1 MSGLP
6 PLLIELGTEEL
17 PVKALP
23 GLAQAFF
30 DGVIDALHK
39 RGIAF
44 DREGARPLYTPRRLA
59 VLLPGVAEEQ
69 PEQRSEVLGPYL
81 NIALDAEGKPTRAL
95 EGFAA
100 KAGIDWTT
108 LQKTTDQ
115 KGERFVHRAVTPG
128 ARTAALLPEILKEA
142 LAAMPI
148 PKPMRWGDHD
158 YGFARPAHWLVLLL
172 GDTVVDAEVFGIKA
186 DRMSRGHRFHHEK
199 TVWIGTPNDYIDA
212 LRAAKVLV
220 DPEERRARVVAE
232 VESAALKVGGTPR
245 ITDDNLEQVQ
255 CLVEWPKAVLCA
267 FEREFLAVPQEA
279 LIATMEA
286 NQKFFPVLDAEGKLT
301 EHFIGIA
308 NIESKDESEVRK
320 GYERVIRPRFADAK
334 FFFDEDLKQGL
345 ASMNEGL
352 KTVTYQAKLGSVHDK
367 VQRVAALAE
376 SIAAEVGVDPKLAR
390 RAAELAKADLQS
402 RMVNEFPELQGIAGR
417 YYAAAAGELPEVAA
431 AIDEAYMPRF
441 AGDAIAPS
449 KLGQVLAIAERLDT
463 LAGGF
468 AAGLKPTG
476 NKDPFALR
484 RNALGLAR
492 TIVGAD
498 IELRLLGQEI
508 RSGELNAVDPG
519 AIFAAVVEVGF
530 TQASIDRQKKQHAA
544 DAARHSGVEAKERLQ
559 EGFAPAI
566 PNLKEDIFDFI
577 LDRLRSYYADQGVTP
592 QQFEA
597 VAALMR
603 PVATSVAPTG
613 SGGAVVGAA
622 EAAMAPAPQDS
633 QPHARPTHS
642 GASSLSGAGSLL
654 DFDRRLKAI
663 GEFAKLPEAE
673 ALAAAN
679 KRIRNILKKADI
691 AIPTTVDTALF
702 AEDAERD
709 LHAAVEQAIADTD
722 DALKTRDYV
731 AVLGRLARLRPQVD
745 TFFEKVMVNADDA
758 AVRSNR
764 LALLQRLA
772 DRLGSVAAI
781 EHLSV

>member
-1 MSGLP
+1 MTQML

-23 GLAQAFF
+23 GLAQALF
-30 DGVIDALHK
+30 DGVIDGLAK

-44 DREGARPLYTPRRLA
+44 DRDGAKPLYTPRRLA
-59 VLLPGVAEEQ
+59 VRLPGVAAEQ
-69 PEQRSEVLGPYL
+69 PEQHTEVLGPYL
-81 NIALDAEGKPTRAL
+81 NIALDAEGRPTKAL

-100 KAGIDWTT
+100 KAGVDWTQ
-108 LQKTTDQ
+108 LEKTRDN
-115 KGERFVHRAVTPG
+115 KGERFVLRSVKPG
-128 ARTAALLPEILKEA
+128 AKTAELLPEILREA
-142 LAAMPI
+142 LAGMPI
-148 PKPMRWGDHD
+148 PKPMRWGAHE

-172 GDTVVDAEVFGIKA
+172 GETVVDGEVFGIRA

-199 TVWIGTPNDYIDA
+199 SVWIASADDYVDA

-232 VESAALKVGGTPR
+232 VEAAAARAGGVAR
-245 ITDDNLEQVQ
+245 VTDDNLEQVQ

-286 NQKFFPVLDAEGKLT
+286 NQKFFPVLDAAGKLT

-352 KTVTYQAKLGSVHDK
+352 KTVTYQAKLGTVADK
-367 VQRVAALAE
+367 VARVAALAE
-376 SIAAEVGVDPKLAR
+376 SIAAEVGVDPALAR

-417 YYAAAAGELPEVAA
+417 YYAAAAGESAEVAA

-449 KLGQVLAIAERLDT
+449 KLGQVLAIAERLYIVV
-463 LAGGF
+463 AGRY
-468 AAGLKPTG
+468 AGLQPTG
-476 NKDPFALR
+476 NKDPFGLR
-484 RNALGLAR
+484 RNGLGLAR
-492 TIVGAD
+492 TLIEGQIQINLLEPIYDLCEKYTDFYTRGPEDIAAD
-498 IELRLLGQEI
+498 MEKARQRQTRDNYQFI
-508 RSGELNAVDPG
+508 
-519 AIFAAVVEVGF
+519 
-530 TQASIDRQKKQHAA
+530 IDRI
-544 DAARHSGVEAKERLQ
+544 E
-559 EGFAPAI
+559 
-566 PNLKEDIFDFI
+566 
-577 LDRLRSYYADQGVTP
+577 SYYEMQGYTP

-597 VAALMR
+597 VAALMGTL
-603 PVATSVAPTG
+603 AAKAAPTK
-613 SGGAVVGAA
+613 SGGDASNAVVG
-622 EAAMAPAPQDS
+622 
-633 QPHARPTHS
+633 
-642 GASSLSGAGSLL
+642 GASAPSSSVNATSGSLL

-679 KRIRNILKKADI
+679 KRIRNILRKADI
-691 AIPTTVDTALF
+691 AIPATVDTALF
-702 AEDAERD
+702 ADDAERD
-709 LHAAVEQAIADTD
+709 LHAAVERAIADTD
-722 DALKTRDYV
+722 PLLAHRDYV
-731 AVLGRLARLRPQVD
+731 AALGRLARLRPEVD
-745 TFFEKVMVNADDA
+745 TFFDKVMVNVDDA
-758 AVRSNR
+758 AVRGNR